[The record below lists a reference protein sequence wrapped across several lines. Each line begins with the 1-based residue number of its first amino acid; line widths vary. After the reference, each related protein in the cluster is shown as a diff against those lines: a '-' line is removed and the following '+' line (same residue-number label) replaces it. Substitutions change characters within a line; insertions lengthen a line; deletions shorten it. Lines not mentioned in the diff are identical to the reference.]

1 MKELAI
7 KRDEFAVRNDNL
19 ENQLSIDFLKTKSFN
34 LEQVGRYFSTVV
46 NTYNEVKKNI
56 NPEEMYVVKFTQ
68 EQLQRFQ
75 NGKIDFQKTA
85 DRKSLLPN
93 FVIKGTNN
101 EIVSQAR
108 LEKIVLEN
116 PEALQ
121 NAVSNVNQLTN
132 AQKINDLEI
141 LLSEVK
147 QIGLDIKQ
155 GQKDDRRAKIL
166 SAESTINQALMMS
179 DENSQKQLLLLN
191 SINQLNEGRESII
204 KEFNN
209 EIKKQI
215 SIPNSKFRLFL
226 KSAFDDKFNEDISN
240 SFSELNEQFSYIVK
254 SSELLAKVYSIT
266 GNYQVIESLYTP
278 VKSLV
283 EENKEYV
290 SKLVE
295 LQNIEDDNEKRQ
307 LKWCLDPIEFVSQI
321 GTTELEDNDIIF
333 IEFTGKELLNGE

>member
-116 PEALQ
+116 PEALR

>member
-290 SKLVE
+290 SKLVD

>member
-226 KSAFDDKFNEDISN
+226 KSALDDKFNEDISN